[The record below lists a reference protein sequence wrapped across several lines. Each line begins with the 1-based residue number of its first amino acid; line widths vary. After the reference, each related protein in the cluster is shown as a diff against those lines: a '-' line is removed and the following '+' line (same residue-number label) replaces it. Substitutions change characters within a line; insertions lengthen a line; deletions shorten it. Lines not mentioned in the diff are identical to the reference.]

1 MKILTSII
9 CSLIV
14 VIPLEIIFQKNESL
28 GILLSLLGGVLIVVL
43 CILELLGV
51 ISF

>member
-9 CSLIV
+9 TSGIFYSICYWVIKDDSMRELI
-14 VIPLEIIFQKNESL
+14 FA
-28 GILLSLLGGVLIVVL
+28 SLLAITILIL

>member
-1 MKILTSII
+1 MKILTQIIFSII
-9 CSLIV
+9 WFIV
-14 VIPLEIIFQKNESL
+14 FKKIDDDTPYGPVLV
-28 GILLSLLGGVLIVVL
+28 LLGSIVLIIL

>member
-14 VIPLEIIFQKNESL
+14 VIPLEIIYKKNEFL
-28 GILLSLLGGVLIVVL
+28 GILIALLGGILIVVL

-51 ISF
+51 IEF

>member
-14 VIPLEIIFQKNESL
+14 VIPLKILYEKNEFL
-28 GILLSLLGGVLIVVL
+28 GILLALLGGILIVVL
-43 CILELLGV
+43 CILELFGV

>member
-1 MKILTSII
+1 MKILTMII

-14 VIPLEIIFQKNESL
+14 LYVFDWLIEEDTFRELTFSIIGAIVIAI
-28 GILLSLLGGVLIVVL
+28 L

>member
-14 VIPLEIIFQKNESL
+14 VIPLEILYEKNEFL
-28 GILLSLLGGVLIVVL
+28 GILFALLGGILIVVL

>member
-1 MKILTSII
+1 MKILTQII

-14 VIPLEIIFQKNESL
+14 VIPLEIIYEKNEFL
-28 GILLSLLGGVLIVVL
+28 GMLLVLLGGILIVVL

>member
-1 MKILTSII
+1 MKILMSII

-14 VIPLEIIFQKNESL
+14 VIPLEIIFQKNEFL
-28 GILLSLLGGVLIVVL
+28 GLLLALLGGILIVVL

-51 ISF
+51 IAL